1 MSEAT
6 NPANPLDERTMPP
19 GIVSS
24 EMLPGRFA
32 LPEGTLP
39 WVDGPYE
46 LTLAR
51 CDAGDGTSYLLG
63 SAVGSHRNLESA
75 AEAMTEKQSRN
86 ANNMFTSRLAT
97 FIRDGQAP
105 NVDLLP
111 KPVTDF
117 NIHVMRNNGGQRV
130 FFGITE
136 VTVAEG
142 SPPEP
147 VVLRLGACDM
157 NKQGQV
163 IRVLT
168 RASANEQRSKLR
180 RSK

>member
-1 MSEAT
+1 MTEHKAPT
-6 NPANPLDERTMPP
+6 NFDSNMPP
-19 GIVSS
+19 GIISS
-24 EMLPGRFA
+24 EMLPGRFE

-46 LTLAR
+46 VSIAR
-51 CDAGDGTSYLLG
+51 CDTGDDTSYLLA
-63 SAVGSHRNLESA
+63 SVVGSHKQLEGA
-75 AEAMTEKQSRN
+75 AEAMTDKQSRN
-86 ANNMFTSRLAT
+86 ANNMFSSRLAGYMQH
-97 FIRDGQAP
+97 GQAP
-105 NVDLLP
+105 GVDLLP

-136 VTVAEG
+136 VAINDGE
-142 SPPEP
+142 PPQP
-147 VVLRLGACDM
+147 VVLRLAACDM
-157 NKQGQV
+157 NRQSQV

-168 RASANEQRSKLR
+168 TASANEQRSKLR